1 MLISC
6 SFLGLWRQIFQIL
19 KRSWIKTSPWE
30 SMTLLRSNP
39 WNHCATITIGLLKS
53 FCFIR
58 YLIIHF
64 LPNRTF
70 YKDLFSFQKKGTAT
84 VNKDFSERCSRSLL
98 QHILNKCYNKSVVDP
113 NLLNHYEAFTPE
125 VSFFENCILMKL
137 TFHQLSFFSGLWRN

>member
-1 MLISC
+1 MLIRC
-6 SFLGLWRQIFQIL
+6 SFIGLWRQIFQIL

-58 YLIIHF
+58 YLIIQS
-64 LPNRTF
+64 PNRTF
-70 YKDLFSFQKKGTAT
+70 YKDFFSFQKKGTAT